1 MNYFSQVI
9 DINKIESLEGLRAW
23 QFFYH
28 CVDNLNNDQILGID
42 TGTDY
47 AEIKRTT
54 NRLTNKSEIL
64 INYIKGNYNFSLE
77 RITPDSLIFGGVELN
92 KEQERVTYQLREP
105 GMYKLFNSLMSRL
118 YDIYHKEI
126 MVFLNKRD
134 NFEYNLIHCFKE

>member
-9 DINKIESLEGLRAW
+9 DINKIDSLEGLRAW

-28 CVDNLNNDQILGID
+28 CVDNLNDDQILGID

-47 AEIKRTT
+47 AEIKKAT

-77 RITPDSLIFGGVELN
+77 RITPDSLVFGGVELN

-105 GMYKLFNSLMSRL
+105 GIYKLFNSLMSRL
-118 YDIYHKEI
+118 YNIYHKEI

>member
-1 MNYFSQVI
+1 MNYFSETI

-28 CVDNLNNDQILGID
+28 CVNNLNDNLVKD

-47 AEIKRTT
+47 AEIKKAT

-77 RITPDSLIFGGVELN
+77 RITHDSLIFGGVELN
-92 KEQERVTYQLREP
+92 TEQERVTYQLREP
-105 GMYKLFNSLMSRL
+105 GIYKLFNSLMSRL
-118 YDIYHKEI
+118 YDIYYKEI
-126 MVFLNKRD
+126 MIFLNKRD
-134 NFEYNLIHCFKE
+134 NFEHDLIYCFKE

>member
-9 DINKIESLEGLRAW
+9 DINKIESLESLRAW

-28 CVDNLNNDQILGID
+28 CVDNLNDNLVKD

-77 RITPDSLIFGGVELN
+77 RITPDSLVFGGVELN
-92 KEQERVTYQLREP
+92 KEQERVTYKLREP
-105 GMYKLFNSLMSRL
+105 GIYKLFNFLMSRL
-118 YDIYHKEI
+118 YDIYYKEI

-134 NFEYNLIHCFKE
+134 NFEHDLIHCFKE